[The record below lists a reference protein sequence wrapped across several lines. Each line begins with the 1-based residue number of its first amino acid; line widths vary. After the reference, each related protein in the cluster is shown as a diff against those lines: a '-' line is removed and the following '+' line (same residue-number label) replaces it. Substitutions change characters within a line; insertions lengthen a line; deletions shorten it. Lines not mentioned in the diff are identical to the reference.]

1 MSLSMALNV
10 AKSSL
15 QTSGV
20 QTATTSRN
28 IAGGAETSYSRKSAV
43 VITGIGGT
51 VQVLSIQRAT
61 DAALYKTTLKATS
74 ASAREDALLAGL
86 TTMSQTIDDPELD
99 QSPAAKLG
107 DLNDKLQQ
115 YAANPSDTIL
125 AQAVLSSA
133 TALTTTLNQATTTVQ
148 STRALA
154 DADMGA
160 SVDRINDLLAKID
173 TLNTTIVH
181 GSVTG
186 ADVTD
191 SLDSRDNLISQLSE
205 EIGISVVARDN
216 NDVAIYTDG
225 GVTLFETHPR
235 EVSFQATNV
244 FSASTVGNA
253 VYVDGVAVVGG
264 TSSMSSSSGRLAG
277 LATLRDDVGVTYQS
291 QLDEVARGLI
301 EAFGESDPS
310 GTGPDVPGLFTW
322 PTGTIPATASIQTGL
337 AGVIAVNSAID
348 PTAGGNLDLIRDGI
362 TYDYNTANEA
372 GFADRLNALVTEL
385 GEARV
390 FDPDSGADPTNTLA
404 DYATSSASW
413 LEANR
418 QQVDTSATY
427 QSTMLQRASEAL
439 SNTTGVNLDDEMSK
453 QLEIER
459 TYSAS
464 AKLITAV
471 DQMLQDLLDAV

>member
-1 MSLSMALNV
+1 L
-10 AKSSL
+10 
-15 QTSGV
+15 
-20 QTATTSRN
+20 
-28 IAGGAETSYSRKSAV
+28 
-43 VITGIGGT
+43 
-51 VQVLSIQRAT
+51 
-61 DAALYKTTLKATS
+61 
-74 ASAREDALLAGL
+74 AS
-86 TTMSQTIDDPELD
+86 
-99 QSPAAKLG
+99 
-107 DLNDKLQQ
+107 
-115 YAANPSDTIL
+115 
-125 AQAVLSSA
+125 
-133 TALTTTLNQATTTVQ
+133 TLNQATTTVQ

-154 DADMGA
+154 DSDMGA
-160 SVDRINDLLAKID
+160 SVQRINDLLAKID

-181 GSVTG
+181 GTVTG

-191 SLDSRDNLISQLSE
+191 SMDSRDGLISQLSE

-225 GVTLFETHPR
+225 GVALFETHPR
-235 EVSFQATNV
+235 EVSFQTTNV
-244 FSASTVGNA
+244 FNASTVGNA

-264 TSSMSSSSGRLAG
+264 SSSMPSTSGRLAG
-277 LATLRDDVGVTYQS
+277 LATLRDEACVTYQS

-301 EAFGESDPS
+301 EAFAESDPS

-322 PTGTIPATASIQTGL
+322 PTGTIPATATIETGL
-337 AGVIAVNSAID
+337 AGVITVNPAID
-348 PTAGGNLDLIRDGI
+348 PTAGGNLDHIRDGI
-362 TYDYNTANEA
+362 TYDYNTGNEA
-372 GFADRLNALVTEL
+372 GFAERLNTLVTKL

-413 LEANR
+413 LEFNR
-418 QQVDTSATY
+418 QQVDTSSTY

-439 SNTTGVNLDDEMSK
+439 SNTTGVNLDDELSK

-471 DQMLQDLLDAV
+471 DQMLQDLLNAV